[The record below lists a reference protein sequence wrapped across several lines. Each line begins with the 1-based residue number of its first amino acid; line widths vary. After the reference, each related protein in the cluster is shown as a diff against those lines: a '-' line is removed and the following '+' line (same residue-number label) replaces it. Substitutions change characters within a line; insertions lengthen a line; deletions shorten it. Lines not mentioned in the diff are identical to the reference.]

1 MQQALT
7 ERELIIYQLVTKTEL
22 SYRELADIL
31 DMSQT
36 GVMKAYQRASKKMTK
51 PVDKLATKS
60 TSNS

>member
-1 MQQALT
+1 MQAIS

-31 DMSQT
+31 EMSQT
-36 GVMKAYQRASKKMTK
+36 GVMKAYQRASKKMLK
-51 PVDKLATKS
+51 PVDKVAKKS